1 MQGLVQRQHA
11 DWVASLRTLKDAAA
25 CDGALEDSA
34 QADAAAAVAGLALL
48 AGQARGQLLDAILQ
62 PLLEV
67 HKSSGSS
74 GAASGMN
81 AICRLQRLRRGH

>member
-1 MQGLVQRQHA
+1 MQRQHA
-11 DWVASLRTLKDAAA
+11 DWAASLHALKKAAA
-25 CDGALEDSA
+25 RGGALEDSV

-67 HKSSGSS
+67 RRPS
-74 GAASGMN
+74 ASLL
-81 AICRLQRLRRGH
+81 CS